1 MKAEFNEWAMAR
13 IHAIGANDIR
23 NALDSTPKVA
33 F

>member
-1 MKAEFNEWAMAR
+1 MAR